1 VTKYVQYLNIP
12 YEHLCEMF
20 YMVDELATLLPLK
33 YFSHSHIIKSLQKM
47 FNYFNGKSVA
57 GSVRTF

>member
-1 VTKYVQYLNIP
+1 
-12 YEHLCEMF
+12 MF